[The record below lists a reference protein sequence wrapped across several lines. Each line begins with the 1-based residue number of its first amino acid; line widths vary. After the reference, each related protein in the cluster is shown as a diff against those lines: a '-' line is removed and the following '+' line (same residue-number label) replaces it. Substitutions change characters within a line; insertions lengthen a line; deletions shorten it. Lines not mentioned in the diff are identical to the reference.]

1 MSIDAP
7 KSARTITFPRLLV
20 LCSITLCA
28 PFGDTFL
35 DIGMKRLPAI
45 ELSHPSSLI
54 SAVLTPWVAGGI
66 ALLLVWFGSQISA
79 LSWADLSY
87 LLPVTSFG
95 NVIVALL
102 AWRWRH
108 EQISSL
114 RWIGILL
121 ITAGVGFVARGPSYT
136 PPPQPVLEP
145 SKESAQ

>member
-1 MSIDAP
+1 M
-7 KSARTITFPRLLV
+7 
-20 LCSITLCA
+20 
-28 PFGDTFL
+28 
-35 DIGMKRLPAI
+35 
-45 ELSHPSSLI
+45 
-54 SAVLTPWVAGGI
+54 
-66 ALLLVWFGSQISA
+66 LVWFGSQISA